1 MGRFH
6 RHDDGT
12 MHSHE
17 HDDDE
22 HRHDHGDHS
31 GYRTGSQ
38 RIDVLEAIFAENDNR
53 AEINRKAFRDNGIRA
68 LNLMSSPGSG
78 KTTVLAATLDELAG
92 EFAVGVIEGD
102 IATDLDAAK
111 LGGRGAQISLLN
123 TSNGFGGEC
132 HLDAPMVNR
141 ALAGLDLPVLDL
153 VIIENVGNLVCPA
166 EFDVG
171 EHAKAMVY
179 SVTEG
184 EDKPLKYP
192 VMFRSVDVVLLNK
205 IDLIPHL
212 DANLDDYLA
221 RVRQVNPAAT
231 VLPVSART
239 GEGMA
244 AWFDWLRRFAAA
256 DSADTA
262 HYAVVEFT
270 EPEAVKAGFQAL
282 RDEAGAGRLELLD
295 VQFLRSISGMPSTL
309 PGGRVD
315 PALASF
321 PDTGLLSQADL
332 DLVADA
338 TASGSV
344 SAVVVYTGGQIEA
357 ALAAWDRDGAQVL
370 RRGAIDPAALR
381 AARAGTH
388 EAGLLG
394 PVQDGRTG

>member
-17 HDDDE
+17 HGEDQ
-22 HRHDHGDHS
+22 HSHDHGDHS
-31 GYRTGSQ
+31 AYDTGSQ
-38 RIDVLEAIFAENDNR
+38 RIEVLEAIFAENDNQ
-53 AEINRKAFRDNGIRA
+53 AEVNRKAFQDNGVRA

-92 EFAVGVIEGD
+92 ELAVGVVEGD

-111 LGGRGAQISLLN
+111 LSGRGAQISLLN

-141 ALAGLDLPVLDL
+141 ALAGLDLPNLDL

-171 EHAKAMVY
+171 EHAKVMVY

-212 DANLDDYLA
+212 EADVDTYVA
-221 RVRQVNPAAT
+221 RVRQVNPTAT

-244 AWFDWLRRFAAA
+244 AWFDWLRRFAVPAGGVA
-256 DSADTA
+256 GPAG
-262 HYAVVEFT
+262 YAVVEFAD
-270 EPEAVKAGFQAL
+270 PESAKPGFEAL
-282 RDEAGAGRLELLD
+282 RDAVESGAVELVD
-295 VQFLRSISGMPSTL
+295 VQFLRSIAGVPSTL
-309 PGGRVD
+309 PGARVD
-315 PALASF
+315 PALGSF
-321 PDTGLLSQADL
+321 PDTGVLSQTDL
-332 DLVADA
+332 DLVAEDMPHNA
-338 TASGSV
+338 VA
-344 SAVVVYTGGQIEA
+344 AVVLYTGGRIES
-357 ALAAWDRDGAQVL
+357 ALAAWDRDGVRVS
-370 RRGAIDPAALR
+370 RRGPVDPGDLT
-381 AARAGTH
+381 AARSSGA
-388 EAGLLG
+388 APISLLRS
-394 PVQDGRTG
+394 VRD